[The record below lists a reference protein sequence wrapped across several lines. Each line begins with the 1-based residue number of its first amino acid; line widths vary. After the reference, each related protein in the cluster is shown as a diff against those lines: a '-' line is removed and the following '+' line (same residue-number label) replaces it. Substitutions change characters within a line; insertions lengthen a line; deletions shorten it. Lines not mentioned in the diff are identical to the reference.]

1 MLSISEPG
9 QSQAPSASNQLKFAA
24 GIDLGTTNSL
34 IASVDP
40 ASGAAHSFHDSS
52 GADIIPSV
60 ISYRADGIAQVGAAA
75 LQSENPLRSVKRLI
89 GLSYQQAQ
97 QDAFAQRY
105 AIAEGNRAMPLLG
118 TAAGAK
124 SPVEISATILG
135 HLRHIAEEQRGEPLA
150 GVVITVP
157 AHFDDARR
165 QATKDAARLAG
176 LQLLRLL
183 NEPTAAAIAYGLDS
197 QADSTILVYDL
208 GGGTFDVSV
217 LKLQGGVFQVLATGG
232 DVALGGDDF
241 DLKLSDWLA
250 QQLQLGEDSTRGHR
264 AQLLQQ
270 ARAIKE
276 HLSHH
281 QHYEAN
287 YQLQDHSAELA
298 ISRAQFA
305 AMIAPELQ
313 RSLKLCRQALQ
324 QAQVSVDQL
333 DAIVLVGGST
343 RIPAVRSGL
352 AADLGHEP
360 LASIDPDRIVALGA
374 ARQADILVGNK
385 RGDSTSTLLLDVNPL
400 SLGIETIGGLVEK
413 IIPRNTTIPASRA
426 SDFTTHKNGQT
437 AMSITVVQG
446 ERELVQDCLELAKFE
461 LRGIP
466 PQAAG
471 RAKIRVNF
479 QIDAD
484 GLLSVSATE
493 LASGARA
500 EVEVKPSYGL
510 EPETIE
516 RILESAWTHAEHDAQ
531 ARAWQELAL
540 EARQALEALESA
552 IAQDG
557 ELLSPDQRTQL
568 EASLA
573 TIRTTLETNDP
584 QTSDHLR
591 THLHQLETTATD
603 FISARMRKALQ
614 GATRDE

>member
-9 QSQAPSASNQLKFAA
+9 QSQAPSASKQLKFAA

-40 ASGAAHSFHDSS
+40 ESGTAHSFHDSS
-52 GADIIPSV
+52 GADVIPSV
-60 ISYRADGIAQVGAAA
+60 ISYRADGTAQVGAAA
-75 LQSENPLRSVKRLI
+75 QQSANPLRSVKRLI
-89 GLSYQQAQ
+89 GVSYQQAQ

-105 AIAEGNRAMPLLG
+105 AIAEGARAMPLLA

-124 SPVEISATILG
+124 SPVEISATILD
-135 HLRHIAEEQRGEPLA
+135 HLKHIAEQQRGEPLA

-217 LKLQGGVFQVLATGG
+217 LKLQSGVFQVLATGG

-250 QQLQLGEDSTRGHR
+250 QQLQFDADATRAHR

-276 HLSHH
+276 HLSQSEHYD
-281 QHYEAN
+281 QH
-287 YQLQDHSAELA
+287 YQLQDHSAHLSL
-298 ISRAQFA
+298 SRAQFA
-305 AMIAPELQ
+305 TMIAPELE
-313 RSLKLCRQALQ
+313 RSLKLCHQALQ

-333 DAIVLVGGST
+333 DEIVLVGGST

-352 AADLGHEP
+352 AADLGREP

-385 RGDSTSTLLLDVNPL
+385 RGDSTLLLDVNPL

-516 RILESAWTHAEHDAQ
+516 KILESAWTNAEHDAQ
-531 ARAWQELAL
+531 ARAWQELSL

-557 ELLSPDQRTQL
+557 ELLAPEQRTQL
-568 EASLA
+568 EAILA
-573 TIRTTLETNDP
+573 TIKTTLEANDP
-584 QTSDHLR
+584 QSSDHLR
-591 THLHQLETTATD
+591 SHLHQLESTATD

-614 GATRDE
+614 GATSN

>member
-9 QSQAPSASNQLKFAA
+9 QSQAPSASKQLKFAA

-40 ASGAAHSFHDSS
+40 ASGAAHSFCDSS
-52 GADIIPSV
+52 GADVIPSV
-60 ISYRADGIAQVGAAA
+60 ISYAADGSAQVGAAA
-75 LQSENPLRSVKRLI
+75 QQSANPLRSVKRLI
-89 GLSYQQAQ
+89 GVNYQQAQ

-105 AIAEGNRAMPLLG
+105 AIAEGARAMPLLA

-124 SPVEISATILG
+124 SPVEISATILD
-135 HLRHIAEEQRGEPLA
+135 HLKRIAEAQRGEPLA

-250 QQLQLGEDSTRGHR
+250 QQLQLGAEATRAHR

-276 HLSHH
+276 HLSDH
-281 QHYEAN
+281 QHYDQQ
-287 YQLQDHSAELA
+287 YQLQDHSAHLA
-298 ISRAQFA
+298 IGREQFA
-305 AMIAPELQ
+305 AMIAPELE

-333 DAIVLVGGST
+333 DEIVLVGGST

-352 AADLGHEP
+352 AADLGREP

-385 RGDSTSTLLLDVNPL
+385 RGDSTLLLDVNPL

-466 PQAAG
+466 PQPAG

-493 LASGARA
+493 LASGVRA

-531 ARAWQELAL
+531 ARAWQELSL
-540 EARQALEALESA
+540 EARQTLEALETA

-557 ELLSPDQRTQL
+557 ELLAPEQRTQL
-568 EASLA
+568 ESTLA
-573 TIRTTLETNDP
+573 TIKTTLEANDP

-603 FISARMRKALQ
+603 FISARMRRALQ
-614 GATRDE
+614 GATSN